1 MISGPIFTRIMPQA
15 EYGVISTFT
24 SWQSVLY
31 IVATLNM
38 ASGVFNNGM
47 IDFSDDREGFI
58 GSIMALA
65 NNCTMILF
73 LFYLAL
79 KKSVDGILGIP
90 SVMTYVMIAYFFV
103 TPAYNYWMGRKRFE
117 YSYIP
122 VTVLTVVSSIGSTG
136 LAIIAVLFAPDSNKA
151 IAKVM
156 ATESVAIGLGLFF
169 TIYTLIKARGK
180 IKLKYWKYALTISL
194 PLVPHYLSM
203 YILSSSDR
211 IMISKLVDTSA
222 TAIYNVAAT
231 VASIMLIF
239 WNAVDASYAPWIYQK
254 MDEKK
259 YKAIRS
265 RGNEVLLVFA
275 GMTIIST
282 LFAPEIM
289 RVLAPA
295 NYYEGI
301 YVIPAVAAAT
311 FFTACSSLY
320 IRVELYLKKSSTVM
334 VGSCL
339 AALLNVVLNYLCINH
354 FGYIAAGYTTMVCYA
369 MLAMFHGINLKRLH
383 YTVYDNKIIATM
395 AVGVILC
402 AVIISLL
409 YRFTLVRLLIIA
421 VLMIYAFIKRNEI
434 INVVG
439 KR

>member
-15 EYGVISTFT
+15 EYGVISTFI

-47 IDFSDDREGFI
+47 VDFSDDREGFI

-65 NNCTMILF
+65 NAYTMIF
-73 LFYLAL
+73 LLCYLIF
-79 KKSVDGILGIP
+79 KKSVDDILGIP

-122 VTVLTVVSSIGSTG
+122 VTIITIVSSIVSTG
-136 LAIIAVLFAPDSNKA
+136 LAIIAVLFASDNNKA
-151 IAKVM
+151 TAKVM

-169 TIYTLIKARGK
+169 TIYTLIKAWGK

-254 MDEKK
+254 MDEKN

-275 GMTIIST
+275 GMTIMST

-289 RVLAPA
+289 RILAPA

-301 YVIPAVAAAT
+301 YVIPTVAAAT

-320 IRVELYLKKSSTVM
+320 IRVELFLKKSSTVM
-334 VGSCL
+334 IGSCL
-339 AALLNVVLNYLCINH
+339 AALMNVVLNYLCIKQ
-354 FGYIAAGYTTMVCYA
+354 FGYIATGYTTMLCYA
-369 MLAMFHGINLKRLH
+369 MLAVFHGVNLKRLH
-383 YTVYDNKIIATM
+383 YNVYDNKIVGTM
-395 AVGVILC
+395 AVGIILC

-409 YRFTLVRLLIIA
+409 YRFTLARYLIILA
-421 VLMIYAFIKRNEI
+421 LIVYALIKKNEI
-434 INVVG
+434 ISVIR

>member
-1 MISGPIFTRIMPQA
+1 
-15 EYGVISTFT
+15 
-24 SWQSVLY
+24 
-31 IVATLNM
+31 
-38 ASGVFNNGM
+38 
-47 IDFSDDREGFI
+47 
-58 GSIMALA
+58 
-65 NNCTMILF
+65 
-73 LFYLAL
+73 
-79 KKSVDGILGIP
+79 
-90 SVMTYVMIAYFFV
+90 MTYVMIAYFFV

-122 VTVLTVVSSIGSTG
+122 VTIITIVSSIVSTG
-136 LAIIAVLFAPDSNKA
+136 LAIIAVLFASDNNKA
-151 IAKVM
+151 TAKVM

-169 TIYTLIKARGK
+169 TIYTLIKAWGK

-254 MDEKK
+254 MDEKN

-275 GMTIIST
+275 GMTIMST

-289 RVLAPA
+289 RILAPA

-301 YVIPAVAAAT
+301 YVIPTVAAAT

-320 IRVELYLKKSSTVM
+320 IRVELFLKKSSTVM
-334 VGSCL
+334 IGSCL
-339 AALLNVVLNYLCINH
+339 AALMNVVLNYLCIKQ
-354 FGYIAAGYTTMVCYA
+354 FGYIATGYTTMLCYA
-369 MLAMFHGINLKRLH
+369 MLAVFHGVNLKRLH
-383 YTVYDNKIIATM
+383 YNVYDNKIVGTM
-395 AVGVILC
+395 AVGIILC

-409 YRFTLVRLLIIA
+409 YRFTLARYLIILA
-421 VLMIYAFIKRNEI
+421 LIVYALIKKNEI
-434 INVVG
+434 ISVIR